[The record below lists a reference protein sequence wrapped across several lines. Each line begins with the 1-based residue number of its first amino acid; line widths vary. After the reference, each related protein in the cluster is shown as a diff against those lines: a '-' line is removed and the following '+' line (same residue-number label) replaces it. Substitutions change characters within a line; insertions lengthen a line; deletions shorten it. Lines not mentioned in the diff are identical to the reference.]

1 MADIVSMCLVEAENK
16 VGELAAITSELK
28 QAGVNIRAICA
39 WTEDSV
45 GKMFVLA
52 DDCDKACQICCDKA
66 TSCEMHEA
74 LLVMVQNEVGALNG
88 ILDKVAQ
95 AGINVK
101 LALATAC
108 GEQTLVVIDT
118 DNNAEAAKVC

>member
-1 MADIVSMCLVEAENK
+1 MALYLPLWQV
-16 VGELAAITSELK
+16 
-28 QAGVNIRAICA
+28 QGV
-39 WTEDSV
+39 
-45 GKMFVLA
+45 
-52 DDCDKACQICCDKA
+52 DKRF
-66 TSCEMHEA
+66 
-74 LLVMVQNEVGALNG
+74 MVQNEVGALNG
-88 ILDKVAQ
+88 ILDKIAQ